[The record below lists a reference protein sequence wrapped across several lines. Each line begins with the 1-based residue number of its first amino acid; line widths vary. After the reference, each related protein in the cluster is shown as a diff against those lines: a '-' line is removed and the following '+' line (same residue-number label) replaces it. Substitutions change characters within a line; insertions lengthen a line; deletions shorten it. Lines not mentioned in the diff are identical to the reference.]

1 MPAYDSDTLLAGH
14 DSALVDALQARGVRL
29 TPFEVLAISHS
40 TYTRSGLLRYAG
52 TTPRFVD
59 PLVRQIRQLQDGIP
73 GPAALACLLLA
84 LVLISA
90 ARAAPRLD
98 GPFNVLEWA
107 DGVTTSRD
115 GYAVWVSIA
124 STAHRAQIPGYDR
137 PVGPPEHGAALG
149 VSCRAAGGGLPE
161 RFPAV
166 PAHGELYL
174 ANHPEHPG
182 VYQVLHPMH
191 WLLSFAG
198 RTEERWPVDVRI
210 GARPPIAST
219 LVRPLVDYSAPHPG
233 LDIEIP
239 GQAVLDAL
247 PASGP
252 IEVEVAGPDIAL
264 IARFTPSS
272 NARRAAAL
280 MRTACPPTAPG
291 GAP

>member
-1 MPAYDSDTLLAGH
+1 MTALLG
-14 DSALVDALQARGVRL
+14 QRVR
-29 TPFEVLAISHS
+29 A
-40 TYTRSGLLRYAG
+40 
-52 TTPRFVD
+52 
-59 PLVRQIRQLQDGIP
+59 

-90 ARAAPRLD
+90 ARAAPPLD

-107 DGVTTSRD
+107 DGVTTSRS

-124 STAHRAQIPGYDR
+124 STEHRARIPGYDR
-137 PVGPPEHGAALG
+137 AVGPPEHGAALG

-174 ANHPEHPG
+174 ANHPEHSGAYP
-182 VYQVLHPMH
+182 VVHPMH
-191 WLLSFAG
+191 WYLSYIG
-198 RTEERWPVDVRI
+198 RTEDRWPVDVRI
-210 GARPPIAST
+210 GAQDPIAST
-219 LVRPLVDYSAPHPG
+219 LVRPLIDYSAPHPG

-239 GQAVLDAL
+239 GKVALDAL
-247 PASGP
+247 LAGGP
-252 IEVEVAGPDIAL
+252 IEVEVSGPGIAL
-264 IARFTPSS
+264 TARFIPSS

-280 MRTACPPTAPG
+280 MRTACPPTATG